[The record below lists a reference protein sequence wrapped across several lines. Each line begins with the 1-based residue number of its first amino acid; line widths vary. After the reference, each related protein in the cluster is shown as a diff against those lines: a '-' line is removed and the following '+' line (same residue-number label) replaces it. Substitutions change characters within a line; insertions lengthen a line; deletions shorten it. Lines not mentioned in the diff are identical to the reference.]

1 MREEVNSVDSVFW
14 SDTPF
19 LILGAIVI
27 IGIIVIWIIGREVK
41 SGFPLNDERS
51 DKIKG
56 KAALK
61 AYYVGIVF
69 LAAEGLWLTLGKEF
83 LNLPQPEAGW
93 MLIAAMLALGLSFGA
108 FSLYYSR
115 EDETQ

>member
-1 MREEVNSVDSVFW
+1 MREEVNSVDSAFW

-19 LILGAIVI
+19 LILGAVVI
-27 IGIIVIWIIGREVK
+27 IGIIIIWIIGREVK

-83 LNLPQPEAGW
+83 LNLPQSDAGY
-93 MLIAAMLALGLSFGA
+93 MLDAAMLVLGLSFGA
-108 FSLYYSR
+108 FSWYYSR
-115 EDETQ
+115 EDDAE